1 MKKWLCVLILL
12 CMIPALTGCGSIY
25 SNFREVE
32 QILAIQTMG
41 LDSRD
46 GAVRLTLAA
55 PSTTRT
61 DGSPV
66 CLSGTG
72 QSVTTAIQRI
82 RNYSSE
88 DDLFCAHVNHVVLG
102 EPVAR
107 QGIADMLTYLCRS
120 TEMRIDTPLYVVR
133 EHTAEEMI
141 SGVVK
146 GGTGICEV
154 LDAVK
159 ANADDRGDSYVFTAS
174 QVMRALARHGSA
186 LICALEYSDSDEL
199 TEKTASGGSGSD
211 SKGQDSQTQES
222 GNQGQD
228 NQNQDNQGQDNQS
241 QDNQGQDNQGQN
253 SMESPPPQS
262 ENQDQ
267 SGGKSGSEETG
278 GGTAAPK
285 EQEQSSEPPGGQT
298 TGKTAAV
305 AGYAVLKGDKLCGYI
320 DREDAIG
327 ANFLMN
333 LVGICD
339 VVVPG
344 REGEPITL
352 EISQGSTE
360 VVPVW
365 DEKDGS
371 LTGIDIYAQVS
382 ASVREAEEGSASQE
396 QADYITGQL
405 EAAVSER
412 IRSVLRSSK
421 RLQADF
427 LGLGDRVELAD
438 PVQFRRLDASF
449 TELLPTLTFRLSVS
463 GNVSHINNLKDI

>member
-1 MKKWLCVLILL
+1 MKKRFSLLLLLL
-12 CMIPALTGCGSIY
+12 CMVPALTGCGSIY
-25 SNFREVE
+25 SNYREVE

-41 LDSRD
+41 LDDRD

-88 DDLFCAHVNHVVLG
+88 EDLFCAHVNHVVLG
-102 EPVAR
+102 EPAAR
-107 QGIADMLTYLCRS
+107 QGIADMLIYLCRS
-120 TEMRIDTPLYVVR
+120 PEMRIDTPLYVVR
-133 EHTAEEMI
+133 EHTAEELI
-141 SGVVK
+141 SGVVR

-154 LDAVK
+154 LDSVK
-159 ANADDRGDSYVFTAS
+159 TSADERGDSYVFTAS
-174 QVMRALARHGSA
+174 QVMRSLARHGSA
-186 LICALEYSDSDEL
+186 LICALTYSDSDEL
-199 TEKTASGGSGSD
+199 TEQSAQGPGG
-211 SKGQDSQTQES
+211 
-222 GNQGQD
+222 QGQEAESRSPEE
-228 NQNQDNQGQDNQS
+228 QEEERG
-241 QDNQGQDNQGQN
+241 
-253 SMESPPPQS
+253 EPSPPP
-262 ENQDQ
+262 EDAARN
-267 SGGKSGSEETG
+267 SEEPAPEDQAQNGGETG
-278 GGTAAPK
+278 PEEPA
-285 EQEQSSEPPGGQT
+285 QSPETPGGQP

-305 AGYAVLKGDKLCGYI
+305 TGYAVLKGDKLCGYI

-327 ANFLMN
+327 ANFLLN
-333 LVGICD
+333 LVGVSD

-344 REGEPITL
+344 RDGETVTL
-352 EISQGSTE
+352 EISQGHTE
-360 VVPVW
+360 LVPVW

-371 LTGIDIYAQVS
+371 LTGIDIYARVS
-382 ASVREAEEGSASQE
+382 ASVREAGEDSASLE
-396 QADYITGQL
+396 EADYITGQL
-405 EAAVSER
+405 EAAISER

-438 PVQFRRLDASF
+438 PVRFRRLDASF

-463 GNVSHINNLKDI
+463 GDLSHINNLKDI